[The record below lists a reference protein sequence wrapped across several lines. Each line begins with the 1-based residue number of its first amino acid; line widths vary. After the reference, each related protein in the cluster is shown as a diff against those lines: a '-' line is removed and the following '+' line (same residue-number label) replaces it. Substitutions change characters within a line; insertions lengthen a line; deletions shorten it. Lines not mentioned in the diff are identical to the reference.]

1 MTHSPVEVLPT
12 LDALIERAEVWLVDA
27 IRAHLA
33 AQDRCTF
40 AVSGGSTP
48 KPLYERLARQGL
60 PWDKIH
66 IFWGDERYVPP
77 DHPDSN
83 EGMVRHAWL
92 NHIPIPSENIHPMP
106 TLAGNPMAD
115 ADRYAQELQTFFQ
128 LAPDEWPALD
138 LVLLGMG
145 DDGHTASLFPGT
157 AVLQERDRTVG
168 VGYRGADPRITLTLP
183 TLNAAKTVLFLV
195 AGANKQSAL
204 QNIFAEHP
212 TTIHPAGLIQP
223 QGQLLWMLDQAAAA
237 GLSLPASP

>member
-1 MTHSPVEVLPT
+1 MPLSPVEVLPT
-12 LDALIERAEVWLVDA
+12 LDALIERAEVWLVDV
-27 IRAHLA
+27 IQTYLA
-33 AQDRCTF
+33 KQNRCTL

-48 KPLYERLARQGL
+48 KSLYERLAHQSL
-60 PWDKIH
+60 PWDNIH
-66 IFWGDERYVPP
+66 IFWGDERYVSP

-92 NHIPIPSENIHPMP
+92 DHIPIPAENIHPMS
-106 TLAGNPMAD
+106 TMAGNPAVD
-115 ADRYAQELQTFFQ
+115 ASRYAQELQTFFQ
-128 LAPDEWPALD
+128 LAPGEWPAID
-138 LVLLGMG
+138 IVLLGMG

-157 AVLQERDRTVG
+157 DVLQERNRTVG

-212 TTIHPAGLIQP
+212 SIIHPAGLVQP
-223 QGQLLWMLDQAAAA
+223 QGQLFWMLDQSAAT
-237 GLSLPASP
+237 GLSLPTSS